1 VKPTSTTTPLFS
13 GIGLGGWGLV
23 FEGREKMTKL
33 FNTLTPKCNRMSITV
48 VNQET
53 IEQNIFLIRG
63 QKVILDRDLAQLYGV
78 ETRALNQAIHRNIE
92 RFPVDFMFA
101 LTRDEIMRISQIV
114 TSSEIK
120 YSKRVN
126 AFTEQGVAVL
136 SSVLRSPRAVRVNI
150 EIMRV
155 FVRLRQMLATHK
167 ALARELSELE
177 LNLQDHDE
185 KIQAIFETIRQQM
198 TPAETPAGE
207 SVSSSKNTVRN
218 IRQ

>member
-1 VKPTSTTTPLFS
+1 
-13 GIGLGGWGLV
+13 V
-23 FEGREKMTKL
+23 FEGRGKMTKL

-167 ALARELSELE
+167 ALARKLSELE